1 MRKQLAF
8 EMPHTDPDTQQAER
22 LALPRL
28 DDVLCGL
35 ALIGFVLAGV
45 LA

>member
-8 EMPHTDPDTQQAER
+8 EMPHTDPDTRVAGP
-22 LALPRL
+22 ALPVL

-35 ALIGFVLAGV
+35 ALIGFLLAGM

>member
-1 MRKQLAF
+1 MRNQLAF
-8 EMPHTDPDTQQAER
+8 EMPHTDPDPRQVDR
-22 LALPRL
+22 LTLPRL

-35 ALIGFVLAGV
+35 ALIGFVLAGM

>member
-1 MRKQLAF
+1 MRKKLAF
-8 EMPHTDPDTQQAER
+8 EMPHTDPEPQEVQR
-22 LALPRL
+22 LALPPL